1 MRAILTKDS
10 QAYRVLALVAL
21 SGECAEEALTLLLPQ
36 ESYRQKVLRRLL
48 EERLLSKYQ
57 KDGVKGYRLMRKGK
71 ETLLQLEWERFSFY
85 LADGADFSMRRA
97 GLTQRQRQHCISEIL
112 AIMERAEILM
122 DRSKKQPIFENIP
135 MQSGELSQDAFFH
148 PKEVKAQADFT
159 RKIISSKM
167 TGVLLSQAEVW
178 LCYNM
183 QAAVPKWFET
193 VENRADI
200 LIQSIL
206 RSKQLCFNGTN
217 ALLFGRGMQQAVQ
230 CLEDAKMRVTILN
243 APFQRFCFIPL
254 DENGILLL
262 KLMYDAEAYQ
272 SLLAVLA
279 EDLQQKEGQPFII
292 QDGYNQNGQPA
303 LICVDCDLKRL
314 IQFQT
319 QFSYLGV
326 QGEVICFDFQ
336 KEAIEKYCGEQT
348 KISTVNLETVRKNFL
363 ADK

>member
-1 MRAILTKDS
+1 MRTILTKDS

-178 LCYNM
+178 LC
-183 QAAVPKWFET
+183 
-193 VENRADI
+193 
-200 LIQSIL
+200 
-206 RSKQLCFNGTN
+206 FNGTN

-279 EDLQQKEGQPFII
+279 EDLQQKEEQPFII
-292 QDGYNQNGQPA
+292 QDGYNQNGQPT

-319 QFSYLGV
+319 QLSYLGV
-326 QGEVICFDFQ
+326 QGEAICFDFQ

>member
-1 MRAILTKDS
+1 MRTILTKDS

-97 GLTQRQRQHCISEIL
+97 GLTQRQRQHCISETL

-135 MQSGELSQDAFFH
+135 KQSGELSQAAFFH

-178 LCYNM
+178 LC
-183 QAAVPKWFET
+183 
-193 VENRADI
+193 
-200 LIQSIL
+200 
-206 RSKQLCFNGTN
+206 
-217 ALLFGRGMQQAVQ
+217 
-230 CLEDAKMRVTILN
+230 
-243 APFQRFCFIPL
+243 
-254 DENGILLL
+254 
-262 KLMYDAEAYQ
+262 
-272 SLLAVLA
+272 
-279 EDLQQKEGQPFII
+279 
-292 QDGYNQNGQPA
+292 
-303 LICVDCDLKRL
+303 
-314 IQFQT
+314 
-319 QFSYLGV
+319 
-326 QGEVICFDFQ
+326 
-336 KEAIEKYCGEQT
+336 
-348 KISTVNLETVRKNFL
+348 
-363 ADK
+363 

>member
-1 MRAILTKDS
+1 
-10 QAYRVLALVAL
+10 
-21 SGECAEEALTLLLPQ
+21 
-36 ESYRQKVLRRLL
+36 
-48 EERLLSKYQ
+48 
-57 KDGVKGYRLMRKGK
+57 
-71 ETLLQLEWERFSFY
+71 
-85 LADGADFSMRRA
+85 
-97 GLTQRQRQHCISEIL
+97 
-112 AIMERAEILM
+112 M

-135 MQSGELSQDAFFH
+135 KQSGELSQAAFFH

-183 QAAVPKWFET
+183 QAAVSKWFET

-279 EDLQQKEGQPFII
+279 EDLQQKEEQPFII
-292 QDGYNQNGQPA
+292 QDGYNQNGQPT

-319 QFSYLGV
+319 QLSYLGV
-326 QGEVICFDFQ
+326 QGEAICFDFQ
-336 KEAIEKYCGEQT
+336 KEAIENYCGEQT